1 MAMVENLGNWPIS
14 IEISVQW
21 GDMDALKHV
30 NNTVFLTWMETARM
44 AYFEEC
50 GMMDTFESEKI
61 GPILA
66 AIKADFLAPVVYPD
80 TVVVHTTISKM
91 GRSSFDMAYKIKSSA
106 NGGELVATGSA
117 TGVMCDY
124 SSGSSTPISED
135 LRARITD
142 LERVR
147 LG

>member
-1 MAMVENLGNWPIS
+1 MVENLGNWPIS

-80 TVVVHTTISKM
+80 TIVMHTTISKM
-91 GRSSFDMAYKIKSSA
+91 GRSSFDMAYKIMSSA

-124 SSGSSTPISED
+124 STGSSTPISEN

-142 LERVR
+142 LERTQ

>member
-1 MAMVENLGNWPIS
+1 MAENLGNWPVS
-14 IEISVQW
+14 IEITVQW

-44 AYFEEC
+44 AYFDEC
-50 GMMDTFESEKI
+50 GMMDTFETEKI

-66 AIKADFLAPVVYPD
+66 AIKADFLAPVIYPD
-80 TVVVHTTISKM
+80 TIVVQTTISKM
-91 GRSSFDMAYKIKSSA
+91 GRSSFEMGYKIMSSA

-124 SSGSSTPISED
+124 STGSSTPISEN

-142 LERVR
+142 LERAR
-147 LG
+147 LS

>member
-1 MAMVENLGNWPIS
+1 MVENLGNWPIS
-14 IEISVQW
+14 IEITVQW

-91 GRSSFDMAYKIKSSA
+91 GRASFDMAYKIMSSA
-106 NGGELVATGSA
+106 NGGEFVATGSA

-124 SSGSSTPISED
+124 STGRSTPISEN

-142 LERVR
+142 LERTQ

>member
-1 MAMVENLGNWPIS
+1 MVENLGNWPIS

-91 GRSSFDMAYKIKSSA
+91 GRSSFDMAYKIMSSA

-124 SSGSSTPISED
+124 STGSSTPISEN

-142 LERVR
+142 LERAR

>member
-1 MAMVENLGNWPIS
+1 MVENLGNWPIS
-14 IEISVQW
+14 IEITVQW

-61 GPILA
+61 GPILG
-66 AIKADFLAPVVYPD
+66 AIKADFLAPVDYPD
-80 TVVVHTTISKM
+80 TVVEHTTISKM
-91 GRSSFDMAYKIKSSA
+91 GRSSFEMAYKIMSSA

-124 SSGSSTPISED
+124 STGSSTPISEN

-142 LERVR
+142 LERTQ

>member
-1 MAMVENLGNWPIS
+1 MIENLGNWPVS
-14 IEISVQW
+14 IEIKVQW

-44 AYFEEC
+44 AYFDEC
-50 GMMDTFESEKI
+50 GMMESFKSEKI

-80 TVVVHTTISKM
+80 TIVVHTTISKI
-91 GRSSFDMAYKIKSSA
+91 GRSSFEMGYKIMSSA
-106 NGGELVATGSA
+106 KGGELVATGSA

-124 SSGSSTPISED
+124 STGSSTPISEN

-142 LERVR
+142 LERAR
-147 LG
+147 LP

>member
-1 MAMVENLGNWPIS
+1 MVENLGNWPIS

>member
-1 MAMVENLGNWPIS
+1 MVENLGNWPIS
-14 IEISVQW
+14 IEITVQW

-80 TVVVHTTISKM
+80 TIVVHTTISKM
-91 GRSSFDMAYKIKSSA
+91 GRASFDMAYKIMSSA

-124 SSGSSTPISED
+124 STGSSTPISEN

-142 LERVR
+142 LEQAR

>member
-1 MAMVENLGNWPIS
+1 MAENLGNWPVS
-14 IEISVQW
+14 IEITVQW

-44 AYFEEC
+44 AYFDEC
-50 GMMDTFESEKI
+50 GMMDTFETEKI

-66 AIKADFLAPVVYPD
+66 AIKADFLAPVIYPD
-80 TVVVHTTISKM
+80 TIVVQTTISKM
-91 GRSSFDMAYKIKSSA
+91 GRSSFEMGYKIMSSA

-124 SSGSSTPISED
+124 STGSSTPISEN

-142 LERVR
+142 LERAR

>member
-1 MAMVENLGNWPIS
+1 MVENLGNWPIS

-30 NNTVFLTWMETARM
+30 NNTVFLTWMETASM
-44 AYFEEC
+44 AYFEER

-91 GRSSFDMAYKIKSSA
+91 GRSSFEMAYKIMSSA
-106 NGGELVATGSA
+106 KGGELVATGSA

-124 SSGSSTPISED
+124 STGSSTPISEN

-142 LERVR
+142 LERTQ